1 MLEDTSEE
9 GAEGSEAGASAAE
22 EPATEKTAAED
33 PTVEDPTVEDPTV
46 EDPTIEDPTVE
57 DPTVGEPA
65 AGEPPNEVQVQ
76 VSSRYLA
83 LASRVLRAL
92 FDGEFQEGLKPG
104 TSWPKKVGNH

>member
-1 MLEDTSEE
+1 LLEDTSEE

-22 EPATEKTAAED
+22 EPATEKTAA
-33 PTVEDPTVEDPTV
+33 EDPTV